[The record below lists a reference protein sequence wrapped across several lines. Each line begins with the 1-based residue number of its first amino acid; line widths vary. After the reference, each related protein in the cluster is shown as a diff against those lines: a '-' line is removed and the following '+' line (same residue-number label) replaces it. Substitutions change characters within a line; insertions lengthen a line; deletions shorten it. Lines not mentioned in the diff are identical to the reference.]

1 VTKDDSRIDRAALE
15 RIVRRAAEL
24 QTGERDIGEGLSP
37 DEVVSLGRE
46 VGIPARYLQQAML
59 EERTRNEPVSAT
71 GLLDRVVG
79 PATCEAQRVVRGAT
93 EDVER
98 QLLAWIE
105 EHELFAVQRQ
115 QPGWIT
121 WEAMGGM
128 QVALR
133 KSAAALGSARRPF
146 MLSRAS
152 TLSAT
157 VTALEPGY
165 CHVSLKAEL
174 RQARGAVVGGLAGLG
189 SAALAATVILSVMT
203 PFWWVAVAPLPVF
216 LAGGVGVIRTYPPIV
231 ARVRLGLE
239 RALDN
244 LEHGTMRSSQ
254 ALPPPGGGILGAVL
268 QEVRKALKPS

>member
-1 VTKDDSRIDRAALE
+1 
-15 RIVRRAAEL
+15 
-24 QTGERDIGEGLSP
+24 
-37 DEVVSLGRE
+37 
-46 VGIPARYLQQAML
+46 
-59 EERTRNEPVSAT
+59 
-71 GLLDRVVG
+71 
-79 PATCEAQRVVRGAT
+79 
-93 EDVER
+93 
-98 QLLAWIE
+98 
-105 EHELFAVQRQ
+105 
-115 QPGWIT
+115 
-121 WEAMGGM
+121 
-128 QVALR
+128 
-133 KSAAALGSARRPF
+133 
-146 MLSRAS
+146 
-152 TLSAT
+152 LSAT